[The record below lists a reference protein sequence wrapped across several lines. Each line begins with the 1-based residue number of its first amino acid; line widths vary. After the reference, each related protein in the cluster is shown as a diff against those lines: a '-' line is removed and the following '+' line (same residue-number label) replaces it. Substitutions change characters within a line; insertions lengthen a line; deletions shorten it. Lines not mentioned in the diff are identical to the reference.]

1 MKVLNPIGT
10 PLSDYSL
17 TVTYEYFDRTVGA
30 SGEYQLHTV
39 AYKVDGSN
47 LVRTRTVTR
56 PNGSTQTEP
65 QESLLPNVTELRF
78 TYGVDDNDDDVVD
91 RWVLAASAVGERMI
105 AVRVELTATPNQ
117 TNPDVQRAVS
127 PRKLDSILMMRNM
140 CIKQ

>member
-1 MKVLNPIGT
+1 
-10 PLSDYSL
+10 
-17 TVTYEYFDRTVGA
+17 
-30 SGEYQLHTV
+30 
-39 AYKVDGSN
+39 
-47 LVRTRTVTR
+47 
-56 PNGSTQTEP
+56 
-65 QESLLPNVTELRF
+65 VTELRF